1 METRLSWYLNTLG
14 GNVTMDGK
22 SFDDDAHGQGRD
34 TKGHKPVR
42 GREINLHEVSISAAG
57 VELIGDLCV
66 DPHDHNQAV
75 IVFAHGSGSSR
86 QSPRNKLVANV
97 LYEHGFAT
105 LLVDL
110 LTPAEQFIVSK
121 RFDISLLTTRLSEVV
136 YWIRQDPRLRS
147 RSIGLFGASTGAAAA
162 LRVAAIMM
170 PHINCVVCRGGRTD
184 LTGSLVR
191 RVRAPTLLIVGGEDK
206 DVLEINHTTM
216 QELVCPK
223 RLAVVPGA
231 THLFEEQGAL
241 DDVAHIVSYWFKNHM
256 DTRCG
261 RAAPHA

>member
-1 METRLSWYLNTLG
+1 MNTRLRWHLNTLG
-14 GNVTMDGK
+14 GNVLMDRK
-22 SFDDDAHGQGRD
+22 SFDDDAQGQGRD
-34 TKGHKPVR
+34 TKADKPVR
-42 GREINLHEVSISAAG
+42 GREITLHEVSISAAG

-66 DPHDHNQAV
+66 DPHDNTQAV

-97 LYEHGFAT
+97 LHRHGLAT

-147 RSIGLFGASTGAAAA
+147 RSIGIFGASTGAAAA
-162 LRVAAIMM
+162 LRVAAMM
-170 PHINCVVCRGGRTD
+170 VPHINCVVCRGGRTD
-184 LTGSLVR
+184 LTGSLIR

-206 DVLEINHTTM
+206 AVLEINHSTM
-216 QELVCPK
+216 LELVCPK

-231 THLFEEQGAL
+231 THLFEEPGAL

-256 DTRCG
+256 DTSYG
-261 RAAPHA
+261 REAPHA